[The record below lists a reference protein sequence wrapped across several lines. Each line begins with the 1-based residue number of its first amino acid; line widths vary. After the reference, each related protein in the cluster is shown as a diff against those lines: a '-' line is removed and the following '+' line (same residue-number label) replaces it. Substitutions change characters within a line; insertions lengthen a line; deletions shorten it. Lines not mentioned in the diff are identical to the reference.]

1 MAGKYI
7 VIGSQFDPF
16 SYQELLAPVQKAT
29 TAHQEI
35 ESSLGDLSAKTSVWE
50 RLANETDDP
59 EAYQMYKNYQNDL
72 MAQATA
78 LSKNGLTPSSR
89 SNLNTMYQRYN
100 SEIAPLEQAYLK
112 RERDIE
118 QQKTARERDNTVL
131 FDSLAS
137 ESKLSDYIKNP
148 SLTHK
153 TISGADLTKR
163 ASSILNGLKDQLV
176 RTGAWKSTAQGQL
189 LERMT
194 TKGIQLEDLQRMQQH
209 PEEYPLITKAL
220 ENLYE
225 TTGINQWKNPEAQ
238 QQALRYIDE
247 GVLQGLGSSS
257 VDSRSDASYLNPYE
271 TWKFN
276 KEKEKAK
283 TTPGQNNLFTY
294 TGSTITTTNDE
305 TNKLNQAKALILKT
319 QKLPQEQTSGN
330 TRPLTTLDKIAL
342 YTDIATSATNPSKM
356 IEQLDNNKVYKEVTK
371 KYGTTDPQEL
381 LNKIDNELV
390 KRAEVDKTAWY
401 NANSTKLATSFL
413 KTSLLAGIDLTSQED
428 VTTRIY
434 KKEGNKK
441 KPLSKDE
448 RQAVLNSEQYQMGW
462 NPLTNEAQILTDKG
476 TFIINKEAAF
486 HNLGV
491 LRLDGSIVPGDVYL
505 NEIHDLY
512 KNNYD
517 PTNLQQKAGIDNLIS
532 NFMGA
537 WNARVNSGMQEAPA
551 TNADASLTSYK

>member
-238 QQALRYIDE
+238 QQALRYMDE
-247 GVLQGLGSSS
+247 GILQGLGSSS

-271 TWKFN
+271 AWKFN

-283 TTPGQNNLFTY
+283 AVPSQNNLWTY
-294 TGSTITTTNDE
+294 EG
-305 TNKLNQAKALILKT
+305 
-319 QKLPQEQTSGN
+319 
-330 TRPLTTLDKIAL
+330 TTL
-342 YTDIATSATNPSKM
+342 T
-356 IEQLDNNKVYKEVTK
+356 
-371 KYGTTDPQEL
+371 EL
-381 LNKIDNELV
+381 
-390 KRAEVDKTAWY
+390 DKTASNLTKEKQALMDLKNGVKEESITPIMPLNPAWSTLQKIKQTLKPNKEEIYKSLSKRY
-401 NANSTKLATSFL
+401 NTADIDSLIKAVDNDISKKTEANKTAYYNTNSSKLASSFL
-413 KTSLLAGIDLTSQED
+413 QTSLFSDIDISKPKEVDTRIWQQKGDKKTSVDAE
-428 VTTRIY
+428 TRE
-434 KKEGNKK
+434 KLFNDDK
-441 KPLSKDE
+441 SKIG
-448 RQAVLNSEQYQMGW
+448 Y
-462 NPLTNEAQILTDKG
+462 NPYTNQTEIFNPSVG
-476 TFIINKEAAF
+476 TFIIDKSAAF
-486 HNLGV
+486 HNIGIV
-491 LRLDGSIVPGDVYL
+491 RPDGSIVPGDTYL
-505 NEIHDLY
+505 DELHDNY
-512 KNNYD
+512 IRNYD
-517 PTNLQQKAGIDNLIS
+517 HTNPAHHVGLDNLIS

-537 WNARVNSGMQEAPA
+537 IDARYRSGMQEAPS
-551 TNADASLTSYK
+551 TNADASLTSY